1 MKKFG
6 AEAFYNTGNFILRK
20 RLNKWMIDKLS
31 ENYEN
36 TKRLTKININNLKNV
51 LTNTN
56 LSDIIKSIQ
65 RRKEINQKS
74 QKDIILEN

>member
-1 MKKFG
+1 
-6 AEAFYNTGNFILRK
+6 
-20 RLNKWMIDKLS
+20 MIDKLS